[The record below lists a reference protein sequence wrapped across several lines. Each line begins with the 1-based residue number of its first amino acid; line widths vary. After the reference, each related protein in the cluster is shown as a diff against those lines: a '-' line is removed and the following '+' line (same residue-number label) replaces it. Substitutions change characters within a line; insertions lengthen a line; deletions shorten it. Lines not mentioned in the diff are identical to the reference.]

1 MSYQAAYL
9 KGHYPVELMAGLL
22 SKEINNTDKISVF
35 VGECQ
40 RMGIPILPPDINKS
54 GLKFV
59 PEATVAVAAATEPE
73 DGAHRAPLQN
83 AIRYGLAA
91 IKNVGEAAMQMAIQE
106 RERAGDYT
114 SLEDF
119 CGRIGTR
126 IANRKMLESLIKAG
140 AFDFMGRD
148 RAELFACIDESLSCA
163 AAAQRDRTVGQVS
176 LFDEATHAATTK
188 KRVVTPWSD
197 HERLSYEKE
206 LLGFY
211 VSGHPLDAYAD
222 LLATK
227 NYQPI
232 GSLGNLDDR
241 SQFRIGGA
249 IVQVEKK
256 FTRREGKPFAVV
268 WVEDQTGALDGG
280 VWNDGDL
287 PVSEN
292 LVPGPML

>member
-1 MSYQAAYL
+1 MEMS
-9 KGHYPVELMAGLL
+9 
-22 SKEINNTDKISVF
+22 
-35 VGECQ
+35 
-40 RMGIPILPPDINKS
+40 
-54 GLKFV
+54 
-59 PEATVAVAAATEPE
+59 
-73 DGAHRAPLQN
+73 
-83 AIRYGLAA
+83 
-91 IKNVGEAAMQMAIQE
+91 IQE
-106 RERAGDYT
+106 RERAGEYT

-126 IANRKMLESLIKAG
+126 IANRKMLESLVKAG
-140 AFDFMGRD
+140 AFNFVGRD

-211 VSGHPLDAYAD
+211 LSGHPLDAYAD

-268 WVEDQTGALDGG
+268 WVEDQTGALEVV
-280 VWNDGDL
+280 VWNDVYIT
-287 PVSEN
+287 VSEI
-292 LVPGPML
+292 LVPGRVVEVRGTIDTRGDLLRATAQKIKVPSANKPNGASNGIETSTSAESRPEKSTSAESEPAVLLQFSPATT